1 MLRAQMRG
9 TLRLRMDNER
19 QLQTERRR
27 GRRTGLRRPCTLHL
41 SSGEQRQGMTI
52 DVGVDG
58 LSLYT
63 AKPVAAGTRCE
74 LQFELP
80 GAEAEQALRAAAK
93 VVYSSY
99 SGPQGFKIGAIF
111 VALDPR
117 TAEAL
122 LVFSGG

>member
-1 MLRAQMRG
+1 
-9 TLRLRMDNER
+9 MDNER
-19 QLQTERRR
+19 EPDAERRR
-27 GRRTGLRRPCTLHL
+27 GRRTGLRRACTVQLP
-41 SSGEQRQGMTI
+41 GAEPRQGMTV

-74 LQFELP
+74 VHFELP
-80 GAEAEQALRAAAK
+80 GAEAAQPIRASAK

-99 SGPQGFKIGAIF
+99 SGTEGFKIGAIF

-117 TAEAL
+117 TTAAL
-122 LVFSGG
+122 LAFSDT

>member
-1 MLRAQMRG
+1 MAH
-9 TLRLRMDNER
+9 ER
-19 QLQTERRR
+19 ELQSERRR
-27 GRRTGLRRPCTLHL
+27 GRRTGLRRPCTLQL
-41 SSGEQRQGMTI
+41 PAGEQRQGMTV

-74 LQFELP
+74 VQFELP
-80 GAEAEQALRAAAK
+80 VAGSPMDFRAAAK

-111 VALDPR
+111 VALDER
-117 TAEAL
+117 ATAAL
-122 LVFSGG
+122 LALSSV

>member
-1 MLRAQMRG
+1 MV
-9 TLRLRMDNER
+9 NER
-19 QLQTERRR
+19 ELQTERRR

-41 SSGEQRQGMTI
+41 SGDEQRQGITF

-74 LQFELP
+74 VQFELP
-80 GAEAEQALRAAAK
+80 GADAAQALRTAAK

-99 SGPQGFKIGAIF
+99 SGPQGFKIGIIF
-111 VALDPR
+111 VALDAR

-122 LVFSGG
+122 LKLSTG